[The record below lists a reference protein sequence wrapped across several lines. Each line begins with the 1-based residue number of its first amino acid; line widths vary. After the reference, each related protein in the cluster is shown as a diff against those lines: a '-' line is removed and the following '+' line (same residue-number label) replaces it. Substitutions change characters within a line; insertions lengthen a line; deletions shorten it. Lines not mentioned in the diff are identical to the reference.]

1 VRWKQV
7 RGDVAVVSATP
18 ASARSAAA
26 ALAPEFPSARLLPL
40 SLAQYRARRGVPLPA
55 ILAPAGAD
63 RASDR
68 RFLEAA
74 RARILW
80 KPAPQDLYAAIAG
93 VLTDLPE
100 RHDREG
106 APDFQKH
113 QHKHKHKHEHRHKH
127 KHEPVSAL
135 LLEGAITPERARAA
149 LASPARHWIVEH
161 VGKVRLSGAQLASL
175 SRAGVQWSVL
185 HPARVLAIADRTGC
199 ARSLF
204 PRGMRIWRW
213 GGGRQSASALR

>member
-1 VRWKQV
+1 M
-7 RGDVAVVSATP
+7 VSATP

-55 ILAPAGAD
+55 ILVPAGAN

-100 RHDREG
+100 RRREKR
-106 APDFQKH
+106 PDP
-113 QHKHKHKHEHRHKH
+113 H

-135 LLEGAITPERARAA
+135 LLEGAITPARARAA

-199 ARSLF
+199 ARNLF
-204 PRGMRIWRW
+204 PRGTRIWRW
-213 GGGRQSASALR
+213 GGGRQSASALSLKPRRP

>member
-1 VRWKQV
+1 M
-7 RGDVAVVSATP
+7 VSATP
-18 ASARSAAA
+18 SSARWAAA
-26 ALAPEFPSARLLPL
+26 ALAREFPSARLRPL
-40 SLAQYRARRGVPLPA
+40 SLAQYRARRGMPLPA

-74 RARILW
+74 RARIFW

-100 RHDREG
+100 RRGRES
-106 APDFQKH
+106 APDPQE
-113 QHKHKHKHEHRHKH
+113 Q
-127 KHEPVSAL
+127 EPASAL
-135 LLEGAITPERARAA
+135 LLEGSITPARARAA

-161 VGKVRLSGAQLASL
+161 VGKVRLSGAQLGSL
-175 SRAGVQWSVL
+175 SRAGVRWSVL
-185 HPARVLAIADRTGC
+185 HPARLLAIADRTGC

-204 PRGMRIWRW
+204 PRGTRIWRW
-213 GGGRQSASALR
+213 DGGRQSASALRRADIRAR

>member
-1 VRWKQV
+1 M
-7 RGDVAVVSATP
+7 VSATP
-18 ASARSAAA
+18 SSARWAAA
-26 ALAPEFPSARLLPL
+26 ALASEFPSARLRPL
-40 SLAQYRARRGVPLPA
+40 SLAQYRARRGMPFPA

-74 RARILW
+74 RARIFW
-80 KPAPQDLYAAIAG
+80 KPAPEDLYAAIAG

-100 RHDREG
+100 RRGRES
-106 APDFQKH
+106 APDPNEYKQ
-113 QHKHKHKHEHRHKH
+113 
-127 KHEPVSAL
+127 EPASAL
-135 LLEGAITPERARAA
+135 LLEGAITPARARAA

-175 SRAGVQWSVL
+175 SKAGVRWSVL
-185 HPARVLAIADRTGC
+185 HPARLLAIADRTGC

-204 PRGMRIWRW
+204 PRGTRIWRW
-213 GGGRQSASALR
+213 DGGRQSASALRRPDIGRRP

>member
-1 VRWKQV
+1 V

-100 RHDREG
+100 RRREKR
-106 APDFQKH
+106 PDP
-113 QHKHKHKHEHRHKH
+113 H

-135 LLEGAITPERARAA
+135 LLEGAITPARARAA

-204 PRGMRIWRW
+204 PRGTRIWKW

>member
-1 VRWKQV
+1 M
-7 RGDVAVVSATP
+7 VSATP

-26 ALAPEFPSARLLPL
+26 ALAPEFPSARLRAF
-40 SLAQYRARRGVPLPA
+40 SLAQYRARRGMPLPA

-74 RARILW
+74 RAGILW

-100 RHDREG
+100 RRGRES
-106 APDFQKH
+106 APDPNMH
-113 QHKHKHKHEHRHKH
+113 T
-127 KHEPVSAL
+127 HEPASAL
-135 LLEGAITPERARAA
+135 LLEGAITPARARAA

-175 SRAGVQWSVL
+175 SRAGVRWSVL
-185 HPARVLAIADRTGC
+185 HPARLLAIADRTGC
-199 ARSLF
+199 ARRLF
-204 PRGMRIWRW
+204 PRGTRIWRW
-213 GGGRQSASALR
+213 DGGRQSASPLRRPGIGRRP